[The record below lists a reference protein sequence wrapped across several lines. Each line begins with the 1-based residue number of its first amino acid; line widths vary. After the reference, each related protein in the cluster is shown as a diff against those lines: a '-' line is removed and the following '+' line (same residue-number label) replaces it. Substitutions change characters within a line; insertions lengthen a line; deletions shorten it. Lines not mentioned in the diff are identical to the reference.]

1 MIQDPGSNSAWR
13 FLWIHKSTGYDISPS
28 AVLRLLFVVNLH
40 ELPHDSTLPRKT
52 LLCDQRS
59 PRSQVDGP
67 PLRPS
72 WTWLEGS
79 NILHIKSLYTLV
91 LVLLLTNWLYDL
103 LYPRFGVKR
112 IFSRDQKLVWWWRT
126 TSPPLICSACSSSGA
141 SWRGWRLWPSS
152 PSCTMGPSA
161 SLPFFVAPSLSIGS
175 SGNRP
180 QLCNVPPGQI
190 LSRLLGNWIPRA
202 KRWKKKRQSCGYFL
216 RVHGDKDY
224 THSSSSS

>member
-59 PRSQVDGP
+59 PRSQVDDP

-72 WTWLEGS
+72 WTWLDGS

-91 LVLLLTNWLYDL
+91 LVLLLTNWLRMTCFI
-103 LYPRFGVKR
+103 PG
-112 IFSRDQKLVWWWRT
+112 
-126 TSPPLICSACSSSGA
+126 SG
-141 SWRGWRLWPSS
+141 WN
-152 PSCTMGPSA
+152 
-161 SLPFFVAPSLSIGS
+161 GS
-175 SGNRP
+175 SQETRS
-180 QLCNVPPGQI
+180 LCGGGEPPVLHWFARHVRHLGQVGEGGGFGQAVPRVLWVLRHHC
-190 LSRLLGNWIPRA
+190 LSLWHRLCR
-202 KRWKKKRQSCGYFL
+202 
-216 RVHGDKDY
+216 
-224 THSSSSS
+224 